1 MAANDYDLFV
11 IGAGSGGVRAARIA
25 AEHGAKVGIAEEYR
39 VGGTCVIRGCI
50 PKKLL
55 VYASHFREDF
65 EDAKAYGW
73 EGVEPGFSWSKL
85 IRNKDAEIERLSKL
99 YVKNLEKA
107 GAKLHR
113 GRARLTGP
121 HAIQAGNE
129 AVTADTILIATGNSP
144 WVPDFPGAELGITSN
159 EAFHLERLPE
169 RILITGAGY
178 IAVEFAG
185 IFSGLGVE
193 VTIAYRRNKVLRG
206 FDQDLRERL
215 TTAMSEKGVNFL
227 FETTIAK
234 TEKAKGE
241 LKVNFNSGEYATFDA
256 VMHATGRL
264 PNTRG
269 LGLREIGVELTENG
283 AVAVDQYSKSSV
295 DHIFAVGDV
304 TDRRNLTPVAIHE
317 GHAFALT
324 KFGGKDIPADHEAV
338 ASAVFSQPPLATV
351 GPTEAETRRKYGQLE
366 IYESEF
372 TPLKHSLTGRGPKT
386 YVKLLVDAKSR
397 KMVAAHMLGEDSPE
411 IIQAVAI
418 AVKAGLTKEDFDR
431 TCAIHPTT
439 AEELVLL
446 SKKRG

>member
-1 MAANDYDLFV
+1 MAGHDYDLFV

-25 AEHGAKVGIAEEYR
+25 AGHGARVGIAEEYR

-65 EDAKAYGW
+65 EDAKSYGW

-99 YVKNLEKA
+99 YIENLEKA
-107 GAKLHR
+107 GVTLHR

-121 HAIQAGNE
+121 HTVQVGSERVEAG
-129 AVTADTILIATGNSP
+129 TILVATGNSP

-159 EAFHLERLPE
+159 EAFHLDRLPE

-185 IFSGLGVE
+185 IFNGLGAE
-193 VTIAYRRNKVLRG
+193 VTVAYRRDKVLRG
-206 FDQDLRERL
+206 FDHDLRERL
-215 TTAMSEKGVNFL
+215 TKAMSGKGINFL
-227 FETTIAK
+227 FETTVAK
-234 TEKAKGE
+234 IEKAGGE
-241 LKVNFNSGEYATFDA
+241 LKATFNSGEYATFDA
-256 VMHATGRL
+256 VMHATGRR

-283 AVAVDQYSKSSV
+283 AVAVDRYSKSSV
-295 DHIFAVGDV
+295 DHIYAVGDV
-304 TDRRNLTPVAIHE
+304 TDRRNLTPVAIRE

-324 KFGGKDIPADHEAV
+324 RFAGKDIPADHEAV

-351 GPTEAETRRKYGQLE
+351 GPTEQEARRKYGRLE

-372 TPLKHSLTGRGPKT
+372 TPLKHSLTGRGMRA
-386 YVKLLVDAKSR
+386 YVKLLVEAKSR
-397 KMVAAHMLGEDSPE
+397 KVVAAHMLGEDSPE

-418 AVKAGLTKEDFDR
+418 AVRAGLTKEDFDR

-446 SKKRG
+446 SARRA